1 LTKYVNFRSI
11 SLEMKINGKQ
21 PVQIDGEPFE
31 INGPFQITFTYK
43 DKVAMLGRKIEP
55 NYIIE
60 SKILKV
66 LEWAENGNH
75 ISNKQKEILL
85 EKFSETL
92 TKNKKIKT

>member
-1 LTKYVNFRSI
+1 
-11 SLEMKINGKQ
+11 MKVNGKQ

-43 DKVAMLGRKIEP
+43 DKISMLGRKIEP

-60 SKILKV
+60 SKILNV
-66 LEWAENGNH
+66 LEWAENSNH
-75 ISNKQKEILL
+75 ISNKQKEILM

-92 TKNKKIKT
+92 TKNKKIKQ